1 MSTDLYEGV
10 LFSTNGPA
18 DDHAIP
24 QTSSGKRVSLSPI
37 ITMKQVRQT
46 LLNGAME
53 TGEVPLPGVRP
64 CEVLVRTHY
73 SFVSVGTEKMK
84 VTQARMNLA
93 AKAHERPDQI
103 KQVIETLKEQGLGP
117 TIRKVQER
125 LRAPTTLGY
134 SCAGVVTA
142 IGSQIDDFR
151 VGDRVACIGE
161 AVATHA
167 EYNAVPRT
175 LVASVPPGVSLEAA
189 SSSAIGAIAL
199 QSLRQ
204 ARPELGMSVAVIGLG
219 LLGQFLVQL
228 CLANGCQVLGIDPD
242 ATKRQ
247 LALASGA
254 EIVCGTRETEAIQAA
269 LCISHG
275 AGVDVVLVTTSTKD
289 NQPIEMAAL
298 IVRDRGRVVCLGN
311 TKINLDWRSWF
322 SKEIDFLFSR
332 AMGAGIYDPDYFTR
346 GTDYPIGH
354 VRWSANRNMVAFI
367 DLLAQSRINLSS
379 LITNRFPFDQ
389 AKNVFD
395 KITNGELSSAIGIVF
410 KYPSAESGTPEIQ
423 PRTIRFE
430 RDNKPVRKIRLGMI
444 GAGNYAKSMLLP
456 HFPSLNDL
464 SLETICTSRGMN
476 AEALARRYGF
486 RNATTDPTEIFNNPE
501 INSILVATR
510 HDTHADYTRQAI
522 ESGKSAYV
530 EKPLAMNEE
539 ELASIINALGDR
551 RSTGPTLWVGYNRRF
566 APLSWRAMAHME
578 GVQTRQVSCIVR
590 TASLPADSWY
600 QDPVEGGGVLFG
612 DVCHFIDLA
621 IWFQR
626 SLPREV
632 HAISTKDPSHREE
645 SWMIQLLFANGGMS
659 TVHYVSGSQQGFVR
673 ETIEILG
680 GGRSAR
686 ISGFRKLTLNDGR
699 RARNFSS
706 LQPDLGQKAM
716 LEAMAAQF
724 SHTPGAVD
732 YSDSFIVATQA
743 LLAAHRSILE
753 RRVVMIEPRFPY
765 VLA

>member
-1 MSTDLYEGV
+1 
-10 LFSTNGPA
+10 
-18 DDHAIP
+18 
-24 QTSSGKRVSLSPI
+24 LS
-37 ITMKQVRQT
+37 
-46 LLNGAME
+46 GAME

-93 AKAHERPDQI
+93 AKARERPDQV
-103 KQVIETLKEQGLGP
+103 KQVIQTLREQGLGP

-142 IGSQIDDFR
+142 VGSQIDEFR

-167 EYNAVPRT
+167 EYNTVPRT
-175 LVASVPPGVSLEAA
+175 LVASVPSGVSLEAA

-228 CLANGCQVLGIDPD
+228 CRANGCRVFGIDPD
-242 ATKRQ
+242 ATKCQ

-254 EIVCGTRETEAIQAA
+254 EIFCGTDETEALQAA
-269 LCISHG
+269 LRISHG
-275 AGVDVVLVTTSTKD
+275 AGVDVVLLTTSTRD

-311 TKINLDWRSWF
+311 TEINLDWRSWC
-322 SKEIDFLFSR
+322 SKEIDFRFSR
-332 AMGAGIYDPDYFTR
+332 AMGAGIYDPGYFTR

-354 VRWSANRNMVAFI
+354 VRWSANRNMVAFL
-367 DLLAQSRINLSS
+367 DLLAQNRIDLSS
-379 LITNRFPFDQ
+379 LITHRFPFDQ
-389 AKNVFD
+389 ATGVFNR
-395 KITNGELSSAIGIVF
+395 IANGELSSAVGIVF
-410 KYPSAESGTPEIQ
+410 NYPSAETGTPEIQ
-423 PRTIRFE
+423 PRTIRFAS
-430 RDNKPVRKIRLGMI
+430 DKPLRKVRLGMI

-456 HFPSLNDL
+456 HFPSLKNL
-464 SLETICTSRGMN
+464 SLATICTSRGMN

-486 RNATTDPTEIFNNPE
+486 RNATTDPAEVFSNPA
-501 INSILVATR
+501 INSVFVATR
-510 HDTHADYTRQAI
+510 HDSHAEYAKQAI
-522 ESGKSAYV
+522 ESGKSVYV

-539 ELASIINALGDR
+539 QLASIINALGDR
-551 RSTGPTLWVGYNRRF
+551 RSPGPTLWVGYNRRF
-566 APLSWRAMAHME
+566 ASLSWRAMEHME
-578 GVQTRQVSCIVR
+578 GVQTRQVSCIIR
-590 TASLPADSWY
+590 AASLPADSWY
-600 QDPVEGGGVLFG
+600 QDPVEGGGILFG

-626 SLPREV
+626 SLPSEV
-632 HAISTKDPSHREE
+632 HAISTKDPGHREE

-699 RARNFSS
+699 RARNSS
-706 LQPDLGQKAM
+706 LLQPELGQKAM
-716 LEAMAAQF
+716 LEAMVAQF
-724 SHTPGAVD
+724 SRAPGAVD
-732 YSDSFIVATQA
+732 YSDSFIIATQA
-743 LLAAHRSILE
+743 LLAARRSIRE
-753 RRVVMIEPRFPY
+753 RRVVLIE
-765 VLA
+765 